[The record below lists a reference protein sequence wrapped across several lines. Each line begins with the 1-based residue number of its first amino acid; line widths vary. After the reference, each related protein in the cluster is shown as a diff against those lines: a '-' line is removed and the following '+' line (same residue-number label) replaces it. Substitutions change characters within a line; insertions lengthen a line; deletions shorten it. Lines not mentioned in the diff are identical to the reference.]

1 MEPGHVTFCVH
12 FASAEAVTVAT
23 DRLTRAGF
31 AVTPQPD
38 AAEGFAL
45 DASMTAEVDRA
56 DKALAEALSGID
68 HDPVI
73 EWHVARFTGFVQP
86 S

>member
-1 MEPGHVTFCVH
+1 METGHVNYRVQFG
-12 FASAEAVTVAT
+12 SADAVTAAA
-23 DRLTRAGF
+23 DRLVRAGF

-38 AAEGFAL
+38 DADGFAL
-45 DASMTAEVDRA
+45 EASMTAEVDRA
-56 DKALAEALSGID
+56 DDALAQALSGID